1 MSTSN
6 PNEPHQRG
14 SGSFLR
20 LRNFLA
26 LISRSRIAIA
36 GAVIVTTAVLTDL
49 IVIVSELFF
58 FESNPYIGIVVWVLL
73 PMLGMFGLVLIPA
86 GLWWRAR
93 SKGVKGLG
101 GLASLVKVVNRR
113 HFFQMILGLS
123 FLNVIIFG
131 TAGYQALHYMESSQ
145 FCGSVCHTVMEPEF
159 KVYKRSPHSEVG
171 CVDCHIGSG
180 VDHLIKSKLDGTRQL
195 WAVITGNYNRPI
207 QTPIHNLRPAREV
220 CGTCHFPESFH
231 GNTIR
236 VIEQFAPDQDNT
248 RTVTILNM
256 RVGGGTGP
264 NKKASGIHWHVD
276 KGSAIRYYA
285 SDSQRETILRVE
297 HHREDGSVRVWSHDE
312 IPMPENPD
320 PDAFREM
327 DCVDCHNRP
336 THIFL
341 PPDKALDQWFSD
353 GLLDQEIPWLRAI
366 GEEVLDVKYSTT
378 EVAMQGIEALPALYR
393 ERYPEFWDEFGVQV
407 QESVPVLQEIYGLY
421 VYPEMNLQWNTY
433 NSLLGHPTEYTAACF
448 RCHNGIMKDEEGI
461 PITTECIACHYVLA
475 DKEKDP
481 MILRILE
488 DR

>member
-1 MSTSN
+1 MRTSD
-6 PNEPHQRG
+6 PKKPRDRG
-14 SGSFLR
+14 VGPFNRLRSFLS
-20 LRNFLA
+20 
-26 LISRSRIAIA
+26 LISRSRVAIA
-36 GAVIVTTAVLTDL
+36 GAVLVTTAVLADA
-49 IVIVSELFF
+49 IIIVSEVFF
-58 FESNPYIGIVVWVLL
+58 FESNPYIGIVVWVLF
-73 PMLGMFGLVLIPA
+73 PMLAMFGLVLIPF

-93 SKGVKGLG
+93 SKGVRGLS
-101 GLASLVKVVNRR
+101 GLAGLMKVVNRR

-123 FLNVIIFG
+123 FLNLIIFG
-131 TAGYQALHYMESSQ
+131 TAGYQALHYMESPQ
-145 FCGSVCHTVMEPEF
+145 FCGSVCHTVMEPEYR
-159 KVYKRSPHSEVG
+159 VYKRSPHSEVE

-180 VDHLIKSKLDGTRQL
+180 LGHLIKSKLDGTRQL
-195 WAVITGNYNRPI
+195 WGVISGDFNRPI

-236 VIEQFAPDQDNT
+236 VIENYAPDQDNT

-285 SDSQRETILRVE
+285 SDSKREKILRVE
-297 HHREDGSVRVWSHDE
+297 HRKDDGTVRVWNNSE
-312 IPMPENPD
+312 IPMPEEPNPEG
-320 PDAFREM
+320 FREM

-341 PPDKALDQWFSD
+341 PPEKALDQWFTD
-353 GLLDQEIPWLRAI
+353 GLLDVEIPWLRAI
-366 GEEVLDVKYSTT
+366 GEDLIDVTYSSKA
-378 EVAMQGIEALPALYR
+378 EAMEGIATLPDLYR
-393 ERYPEFWDEFGVQV
+393 ERYPQFWDEFGTRVTA
-407 QESVPVLQEIYGLY
+407 SVSVLQDIYGLY

-433 NSLLGHPTEYTAACF
+433 NSLLGHPTEFTAACF
-448 RCHNGIMKDEEGI
+448 RCHNGIMKDENGKA
-461 PITTECIACHYVLA
+461 ITTECTACHYVLA

-481 MILRILE
+481 MIFRILE